1 MAGAP
6 RETRFPDFLGIGTT
20 RGGSSWLYRVLSR
33 HPDVWMPPVKEVH
46 YFDRPNDG
54 IRTVTLAR
62 RELLIRGRDYL
73 IGEHKRS
80 TGDSLWQTI
89 RWDAHYLF
97 GPRGLDWYR
106 SLFRPHPGQLTGEV
120 TPAYAILAIDR
131 IRLIHQH
138 NPELKAIYLL
148 RNPIERAWSSVVNSL
163 ARKRRRNIATIA
175 AQQVMRKA
183 ESVARSARSDYAANV
198 RRWREAIGHE
208 RLFVGY
214 MEEIKTDPDRLIQ
227 RICGF
232 LGIGL
237 PDEQVRQTMLERV
250 NTTSKF
256 SAPMPP
262 EVRRRI
268 AELLL
273 PRIEDQA
280 ALFGGYAEM
289 WLEDARRA
297 VSGAPGAG

>member
-106 SLFRPHPGQLTGEV
+106 SLFRPHPRQLTGEV
-120 TPAYAILAIDR
+120 TPAYAILDTAR
-131 IRLIHQH
+131 IRLIDQH
-138 NPELKAIYLL
+138 NPDLKAIYLL

-163 ARKRRRNIATIA
+163 ARKKRRSITTVPIERVISS
-175 AQQVMRKA
+175 A
-183 ESVARSARSDYAANV
+183 ESVARQSRSDYAGNV
-198 RRWREAIGHE
+198 RRWREVVGQE
-208 RLFVGY
+208 RLFIGY
-214 MEEIKTDPDRLIQ
+214 MEEIRNDPNELME
-227 RICGF
+227 RICRF
-232 LGIGL
+232 LGISL
-237 PDEQVRQTMLERV
+237 PDQQVRESMLERV
-250 NTTSKF
+250 NTTSRYG
-256 SAPMPP
+256 APLPDHIRYRMAK
-262 EVRRRI
+262 I
-268 AELLL
+268 LL
-273 PRIEDQA
+273 PYVEDTA
-280 ALFGGYAEM
+280 ALLGGYAEQ
-289 WLEDARRA
+289 WLEQTRRILA
-297 VSGAPGAG
+297 DRS